1 MGGTQ
6 IQGPS
11 RHFHPIACGI
21 MRQHALRL
29 SDKQMEAVD
38 SARGDVA
45 RNLWIVRL
53 IERELGGSLESPPA
67 KPARSPVEIVA
78 GFEAQPDG
86 SRVLQTGHKGG
97 CRCLN
102 CERARGS
109 VV

>member
-1 MGGTQ
+1 
-6 IQGPS
+6 
-11 RHFHPIACGI
+11 

-29 SDKQMEAVD
+29 NDDLMQAVD

-45 RNLWIVRL
+45 RNLWLVRA
-53 IERELGGSLESPPA
+53 IELRLGLESGKQVLMPGGSLKAPPE
-67 KPARSPVEIVA
+67 KPARSPEPPMEIVA

-86 SRVLQTGHKGG
+86 SRVLQTGHEAG

-102 CERARGS
+102 CERARGA